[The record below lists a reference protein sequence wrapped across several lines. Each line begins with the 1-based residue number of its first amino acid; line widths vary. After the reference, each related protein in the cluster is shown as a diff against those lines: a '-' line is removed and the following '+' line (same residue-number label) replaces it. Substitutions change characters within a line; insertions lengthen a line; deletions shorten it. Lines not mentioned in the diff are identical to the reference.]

1 MFNTPFRVI
10 SLAIAGA
17 SIVSLHA
24 QAAQNL
30 SSMMV
35 EIRQQDGIPSYYNLA
50 TGMPLNGDI
59 AIVRDN
65 QGYTLGQFSEG
76 IPNGKWQVFHTNNSK
91 LIEGNYLQGY
101 QDGTWRMFDLS
112 GAVTEE
118 QQFTKGVPTDEWKE
132 YNSSGQLTQTTRYKD
147 GKKSK

>member
-91 LIEGNYLQGY
+91 LVEGNDLQG
-101 QDGTWRMFDLS
+101 
-112 GAVTEE
+112 
-118 QQFTKGVPTDEWKE
+118 
-132 YNSSGQLTQTTRYKD
+132 
-147 GKKSK
+147 

>member
-1 MFNTPFRVI
+1 MYNSPFHFI
-10 SLAIAGA
+10 SLAIAG
-17 SIVSLHA
+17 ISLVGVHA

-65 QGYTLGQFSEG
+65 QGYTLGSIFAG
-76 IPNGKWQVFHTNNSK
+76 DTKWKMAGFFIVITAELPKEAIN
-91 LIEGNYLQGY
+91 
-101 QDGTWRMFDLS
+101 W
-112 GAVTEE
+112 VTKMALGDCS
-118 QQFTKGVPTDEWKE
+118 T
-132 YNSSGQLTQTTRYKD
+132 
-147 GKKSK
+147 